1 MTGGSPKPAC
11 PDLQPKDSMLM
22 ITRVEEILAIA
33 RDTTPS
39 PRIVLA
45 GSENASALETTV
57 RAHHEGFAE
66 AVLVGDP
73 DKTRALAEEQ
83 SLDISDIE
91 LIDRFSAADCV
102 ATALERIHA
111 GQADILV
118 KGYISTQ
125 VMLKGVL
132 DRSYGFRTDRALSHI
147 SVFNIPEEQRVLIIT
162 DAGVNVQPDLSR
174 KRDILLNA
182 VDMAHALDMER
193 PKVAVM
199 SFVEGKADSRIGSQA
214 DAHALRE
221 LYLDG
226 KIPGCVV
233 EGPYSFDVALSREA
247 AEIKGIT
254 GEVAGQADIIVMNDL
269 GMGNI
274 LYKALLLW
282 VKPMLAAVVM
292 GANIPLV
299 VPSRADS
306 IQTKLNSVALA
317 TVVLKHLRATNA

>member
-1 MTGGSPKPAC
+1 
-11 PDLQPKDSMLM
+11 M
-22 ITRVEEILAIA
+22 ITRVEEILAMA
-33 RDTTPS
+33 RRTEPS
-39 PRIVLA
+39 PRLVLA
-45 GSENASALETTV
+45 GSENASALETTLTAQ
-57 RAHHEGFAE
+57 REGIAD

-73 DKTRALAEEQ
+73 DKTRAMAAEL
-83 SLDISDIE
+83 SLDISGAE
-91 LIDRFSAADCV
+91 MIDCRDAAACA
-102 ATALERIHA
+102 ATALDCIKS

-118 KGYISTQ
+118 KGHISTH

-132 DRSYGFRTDRALSHI
+132 DRNYGFRTDRALSHI
-147 SVFNIPEEQRVLIIT
+147 SVFNVPEEDRVLIIT
-162 DAGVNVQPDLSR
+162 DAGVNVQPDLAR

-182 VDMAHALDMER
+182 VDMAHALGFDR

-199 SFVEGKADSRIGSQA
+199 SFVEEMTDSRIGSQA
-214 DAHALRE
+214 DAKALSDM
-221 LYLDG
+221 YLAGD
-226 KIPGCVV
+226 IPGCVV

-292 GANIPLV
+292 GSRIPLV

-306 IQTKLNSVALA
+306 LQTKLNSVALA
-317 TVVLKHLRATNA
+317 TVVLQHLRAKAL

>member
-1 MTGGSPKPAC
+1 
-11 PDLQPKDSMLM
+11 M
-22 ITRVEEILAIA
+22 ITRVEEILAMAQRTEPSA
-33 RDTTPS
+33 RL
-39 PRIVLA
+39 VLA
-45 GSENASALETTV
+45 GSENASALETTLTAQ
-57 RAHHEGFAE
+57 REGIAD

-73 DKTRALAEEQ
+73 DKTRALADEL
-83 SLDISDIE
+83 SLDISGAEMVDCR
-91 LIDRFSAADCV
+91 DAAACA
-102 ATALERIHA
+102 ATALECIKS

-118 KGYISTQ
+118 KGHISTH

-132 DRSYGFRTDRALSHI
+132 DRSYGFRTERALSHI
-147 SVFNIPEEQRVLIIT
+147 SVFNVPEEERVLIIT
-162 DAGVNVQPDLSR
+162 DAGVNVQPDLAR

-182 VDMAHALDMER
+182 VDMAHALGLDR

-199 SFVEGKADSRIGSQA
+199 SFVEEMTDSRIGSQA
-214 DAHALRE
+214 DAKALSDM
-221 LYLDG
+221 YLAG
-226 KIPGCVV
+226 EIPGCVV

-247 AEIKGIT
+247 AEIKGIK

-292 GANIPLV
+292 GARIPLV

-306 IQTKLNSVALA
+306 LQTKLNSVALA
-317 TVVLKHLRATNA
+317 TVVLQHLRAKAL